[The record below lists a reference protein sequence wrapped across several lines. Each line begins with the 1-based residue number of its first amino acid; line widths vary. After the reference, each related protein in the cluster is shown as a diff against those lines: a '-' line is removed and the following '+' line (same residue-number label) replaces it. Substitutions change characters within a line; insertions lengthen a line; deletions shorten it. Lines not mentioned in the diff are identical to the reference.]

1 MSLTTTGVRL
11 RQDDGFAA
19 LRAATGIGPPPLTSA
34 MPTVTT
40 GGADLAYEVAGAS
53 DRPAIAFVADAG
65 FGPWSWSWQAPQLS
79 GPYRTVVHATR
90 GTDGSDAAG
99 PYDVDRLAAD
109 LEAVL
114 GDADVPR
121 VHVVGAGLGGMVAL
135 RYAREYG
142 RARSLT
148 LVGVTASGDLVDGE
162 ALETLH
168 PDDPTRI
175 RESLSL
181 AFSDDFLAE
190 TGLVDD
196 VVEWRQ
202 REDATGD
209 ALAGHLEAV
218 RSFESGPLYEIGLPA
233 LVLHGVDDPV
243 VPEAAG
249 RDLADDLP
257 RGRFEAVEG
266 KRCCYVEHSAAVSD
280 AVDRF
285 VDGVDA
291 DGD

>member
-1 MSLTTTGVRL
+1 
-11 RQDDGFAA
+11 
-19 LRAATGIGPPPLTSA
+19 

-40 GGADLAYEVAGAS
+40 EGTTLAYEVAGEP
-53 DRPAIAFVADAG
+53 DRPTVVFVADAG
-65 FGPWSWSWQAPQLS
+65 FGPWIWGWQAPQLS
-79 GPYRTVVHATR
+79 GPYRTVVYATR

-114 GDADVPR
+114 ADADVPR

-135 RYAREYG
+135 RYAREYA

-148 LVGVTASGDLVDGE
+148 LVGTAPSGQEIDDE
-162 ALETLH
+162 ALSALH
-168 PDDPTRI
+168 PEDPTRL

-181 AFSDDFLAE
+181 AFTDGFLAE

-196 VVEWRQ
+196 VVEWR
-202 REDATGD
+202 REEDAVGD
-209 ALAGHLEAV
+209 ALAGHREAV
-218 RSFESGPLYEIGLPA
+218 RSFEAGPRYEIALPT
-233 LVLHGVDDPV
+233 LVLHGLEDPV
-243 VPEAAG
+243 VDVEAG
-249 RDLADDLP
+249 RELAADLP

-280 AVDRF
+280 AIDRF
-285 VDGVDA
+285 VDGVSA
-291 DGD
+291 DYSG

>member
-1 MSLTTTGVRL
+1 
-11 RQDDGFAA
+11 
-19 LRAATGIGPPPLTSA
+19 

-40 GGADLAYEVAGAS
+40 GGADIAYEVAGAA

-65 FGPWSWSWQAPQLS
+65 FGPWVWGWQAPQLS

-114 GDADVPR
+114 ADADVSR

-148 LVGVTASGDLVDGE
+148 LLGAAASGARVDEAALE
-162 ALETLH
+162 ALH
-168 PDDPTRI
+168 PEDPTRL

-181 AFSDDFLAE
+181 AFTDDFLAE

-196 VVEWRQ
+196 VVGWRK
-202 REDATGD
+202 REDAAGD
-209 ALAGHLEAV
+209 ALAGHLDAV
-218 RSFESGPLYEIGLPA
+218 RAFESGPRYELGLPA

-243 VPEAAG
+243 LPEAAS

-280 AVDRF
+280 AIDRF
-285 VDGVDA
+285 VDGVHA